1 MIPFSSRVPDGFEP
15 NRIHR
20 ALAARR
26 AAGAR
31 LLDLTETNPTR
42 VGLPAPPATAWT
54 GLAAGARAPYAP
66 EPLGSDAARRAVAQD
81 YAARGLAVAPERV
94 ALTASTSEAY
104 AHLFRLLAD
113 PGGEFLVPEP
123 SYPLFAPLAALEGVR
138 LVPYPLRYRDGRWDP
153 DRLAIEALA
162 GPSARGLIVVHPNNP
177 TGSLVGES
185 DARALEA
192 LCADHGLALVAD
204 EVFGDFL
211 LAPAPGRRASFVT
224 AARALTFVLSGL
236 SKTCGLPHAKL
247 AWIVAAGPE
256 AEVARAMVR
265 LEWVADAHLSVS
277 SAIQGALPDLLRAR
291 PAFLAA
297 ARERLRANLAALDG
311 ALAGLAGVERL
322 GCEGGWSAVV
332 RVPSR
337 RSEEEWV
344 CALIERDVVVHPG
357 HFFDFPE
364 EAYLVVS
371 LLPEPGDFAAAA
383 ARLREALAG

>member
-1 MIPFSSRVPDGFEP
+1 VIPYSARVPDGFAP

-31 LLDLTETNPTR
+31 LFDLTETNPTR
-42 VGLPAPPATAWT
+42 VGLPAPPAAAWA

-66 EPLGSDAARRAVAQD
+66 APLGSAAARRAIAAD

-123 SYPLFAPLAALEGVR
+123 SYPLFAPLAALEAVR

-153 DRLAIEALA
+153 DLLAIEALA
-162 GPSARGLIVVHPNNP
+162 GPSARGVIVVHPNNP
-177 TGSLVGES
+177 TGSLVGEA

-192 LCADHGLALVAD
+192 LCADHRLALVAD
-204 EVFGDFL
+204 EVFGDFV
-211 LAPAPGRRASFVT
+211 LAPASGRRASFVT
-224 AARALTFVLSGL
+224 ATRALTFVLSGL
-236 SKTCGLPHAKL
+236 SKACGLPQAKL

-256 AEVARAMVR
+256 LEVAPALVR
-265 LEWVADAHLSVS
+265 LEWIADAYLSVS
-277 SAIQGALPDLLRAR
+277 SAIQAALPELLRTR
-291 PAFLAA
+291 GAFVTA
-297 ARERLRANLAALDG
+297 ARARLRANLDTLDG

-322 GCEGGWSAVV
+322 ACEGGWSAVV
-332 RVPSR
+332 RVPPSR
-337 RSEEEWV
+337 GEEDWV
-344 CALIERDVVVHPG
+344 CALLERDVFVHPG
-357 HFFDFPE
+357 HFFDFAE
-364 EAYLVVS
+364 EAFLVVS
-371 LLPEPGDFAAAA
+371 LLPEPGIFAEAAG
-383 ARLREALAG
+383 RLRAGLSA